1 MILQICLI
9 KTFREYI
16 GIFGAVIL
24 DNWPLSILDVAYRH
38 LAMEILSSTN
48 DQVIIFEGNW

>member
-1 MILQICLI
+1 VILQICLI